1 MPKIKTSKK
10 KYPKGW
16 DIISPTLDEFD
27 IKMREAEANPY
38 EGKRKIEVNW
48 PIFRIHHQ
56 RSRYI
61 YEKFYKNKEISR
73 ELYEFCL
80 TEGYADK
87 NLIAK
92 WKKSGYE
99 RLCCL
104 KCIQDLSHICICRVP
119 KKELAKGTILEC
131 ASCGCKGCAGG
142 IPNKNKNN
150 NNNNNDDGDGDD
162 GDGDDDNDNDNDNDN
177 DDNGNSNSNNNQE
190 RENNNNK
197 NNKNN
202 NSEIDRNQKNES
214 DNESE
219 NES

>member
-27 IKMREAEANPY
+27 IKMREVEANSY
-38 EGKRKIEVNW
+38 EGKRKNEVNW

-56 RSRYI
+56 RSRYV

-131 ASCGCKGCAGG
+131 SSCGCKGCAGG
-142 IPNKNKNN
+142 FSHKNKNN
-150 NNNNNDDGDGDD
+150 N
-162 GDGDDDNDNDNDNDN
+162 DDDS
-177 DDNGNSNSNNNQE
+177 DDNEEKEKDN
-190 RENNNNK
+190 NNNNK
-197 NNKNN
+197 NKNN
-202 NSEIDRNQKNES
+202 NSEIDGNQKNES